1 MEEKKVEISLN
12 PSKKVINI
20 LSGLLFVLSCTGAAV
35 FGSAAIVTQRLTNTS
50 EIYYWYS
57 DSDKL
62 KGMKSDMYAIATNYN
77 LEANFRTAMEITIIC
92 IIAACIFAI
101 ISIIFTSNKKEL
113 PWYDRI
119 YSDVQ
124 LCAGILAG
132 IASVPTIMVLVSG
145 IGYGLFGGVI
155 SAYEKILALYGVHAD
170 YDFLV
175 GYGSDIRD
183 IVDPVFVS
191 GLGIFMAFMISLYEL
206 HIIKS
211 LTVKI
216 KNGSFFKRTFFG
228 YAITLFQDAFR
239 RKSKSKSKWLGI
251 SFALL
256 IGSFIVIMI
265 GISSQS
271 GLLILILAGLWGVAI
286 VIFEPKFFDRYM
298 EIRNGIKRLASGDI
312 NTRIRRTNDNSE
324 LDELSGDIN
333 DISEAVKNA
342 VEKEVKNERMK
353 SALISNVS
361 HDLKTPLTSMVSY
374 IDLMKKEGLNS
385 ENAPEYLRILDE
397 KTNRLKDLTLDLFD
411 AAKAASGDLPVEL
424 QTIDLGSIVNQEVA
438 EFQDVLEEKNIEIVI
453 NEQEPH
459 IMAMADGRHL
469 SRVLDNLLN
478 NIKKYGMENSR
489 AYIDITSDRILNTRK
504 SNEDT
509 VKSYNSDENA
519 SKSYNSNENT
529 AKPDNGSDNNGGSD
543 PTSGSNSQESGML
556 WEKAAVYR
564 TTNQNNIYEEPNF
577 TATDEIRKTK
587 ITIKNVS
594 RDRLNISSDELIER
608 FARGDSSRNTE
619 GSGLGLAIARDLTN
633 LMGGKFDIIID
644 GDLFKAEIELPFSEK

>member
-1 MEEKKVEISLN
+1 
-12 PSKKVINI
+12 
-20 LSGLLFVLSCTGAAV
+20 
-35 FGSAAIVTQRLTNTS
+35 
-50 EIYYWYS
+50 
-57 DSDKL
+57 
-62 KGMKSDMYAIATNYN
+62 
-77 LEANFRTAMEITIIC
+77 
-92 IIAACIFAI
+92 
-101 ISIIFTSNKKEL
+101 
-113 PWYDRI
+113 
-119 YSDVQ
+119 
-124 LCAGILAG
+124 
-132 IASVPTIMVLVSG
+132 
-145 IGYGLFGGVI
+145 
-155 SAYEKILALYGVHAD
+155 
-170 YDFLV
+170 
-175 GYGSDIRD
+175 
-183 IVDPVFVS
+183 
-191 GLGIFMAFMISLYEL
+191 
-206 HIIKS
+206 
-211 LTVKI
+211 
-216 KNGSFFKRTFFG
+216 
-228 YAITLFQDAFR
+228 
-239 RKSKSKSKWLGI
+239 
-251 SFALL
+251 
-256 IGSFIVIMI
+256 MI

>member
-1 MEEKKVEISLN
+1 
-12 PSKKVINI
+12 
-20 LSGLLFVLSCTGAAV
+20 
-35 FGSAAIVTQRLTNTS
+35 
-50 EIYYWYS
+50 
-57 DSDKL
+57 
-62 KGMKSDMYAIATNYN
+62 
-77 LEANFRTAMEITIIC
+77 
-92 IIAACIFAI
+92 
-101 ISIIFTSNKKEL
+101 
-113 PWYDRI
+113 
-119 YSDVQ
+119 
-124 LCAGILAG
+124 
-132 IASVPTIMVLVSG
+132 
-145 IGYGLFGGVI
+145 
-155 SAYEKILALYGVHAD
+155 
-170 YDFLV
+170 
-175 GYGSDIRD
+175 
-183 IVDPVFVS
+183 
-191 GLGIFMAFMISLYEL
+191 
-206 HIIKS
+206 
-211 LTVKI
+211 
-216 KNGSFFKRTFFG
+216 
-228 YAITLFQDAFR
+228 
-239 RKSKSKSKWLGI
+239 
-251 SFALL
+251 
-256 IGSFIVIMI
+256 
-265 GISSQS
+265 
-271 GLLILILAGLWGVAI
+271 
-286 VIFEPKFFDRYM
+286 
-298 EIRNGIKRLASGDI
+298 
-312 NTRIRRTNDNSE
+312 
-324 LDELSGDIN
+324 
-333 DISEAVKNA
+333 
-342 VEKEVKNERMK
+342 
-353 SALISNVS
+353 
-361 HDLKTPLTSMVSY
+361 
-374 IDLMKKEGLNS
+374 MKKEGLNS

-424 QTIDLGSIVNQEVA
+424 QMIDLGSIVNQEVA

-644 GDLFKAEIELPFSEK
+644 GDLFKAEIELPSSEK